1 MKKVIVCG
9 TGFGKYYLKA
19 IKNMPDAVELVGILS
34 RGSKQSAECA
44 KELKVPLY
52 TSLEQLEEIEIDI
65 ACVVVKSEIVGGS
78 GSKLVQYFLKRG
90 VHVFQEH
97 PVHYDTYASSIKL
110 ARQNH
115 CCYFMN
121 TFYPYL
127 KSVDVF
133 LRTVERLK
141 KEAKIN
147 YVCAE
152 CGIQVLFPL
161 IDILGRVAGNMSALR
176 IDKELIDKKQMPFAV
191 VRGSI
196 GTVPFI
202 LLVKNEMNME
212 EAESNI
218 ALLHQINVN
227 TSCGNLTLTDVHG
240 QVVWT
245 PVIHEDLKSGEG
257 KKAFND
263 IPVQQS
269 LIDSTEYNLENIFD
283 TLWPDSIRRSLRAF
297 IDKIDVG
304 TSMAA
309 IHQHYLCVCK
319 AWNEIGIMLGNYKP
333 VSYEITRPIKLNVTG
348 EAEI

>member
-1 MKKVIVCG
+1 MKKIIVCG

-19 IKNMPDAVELVGILS
+19 IKSMQKEVELVGILS
-34 RGSKQSAECA
+34 RGSKQSAACA
-44 KELKVPLY
+44 RELFVPLY
-52 TSLEQLEEIEIDI
+52 TSLEQLDEVEIDI
-65 ACVVVKSEIVGGS
+65 ACVVIKSEIVGGN
-78 GSKLVQYFLKRG
+78 GSNLVQYFLKRG

-97 PVHYDTYASSIKL
+97 PVHYDMYASSIKL
-110 ARQNH
+110 ARQRN

-133 LRTVERLK
+133 LKAIERLK
-141 KEAKIN
+141 KETKIN

-161 IDILGRVAGNMSALR
+161 IDILGRVTGNMSALR
-176 IDKELIDKKQMPFAV
+176 IDKELIDEKQMPFAV

-202 LLVKNEMNME
+202 LLVKNEMNIE
-212 EAESNI
+212 KAESNI

-257 KKAFND
+257 KKFFSD
-263 IPVQQS
+263 IPMQQS
-269 LIDSTEYNLENIFD
+269 LINSTEYTLENIFD
-283 TLWPDSIRRSLRAF
+283 TLWPDSIRRSLRMF
-297 IDKIDVG
+297 IDKIETG
-304 TSMAA
+304 TNMAS

-319 AWNEIGIMLGNYKP
+319 AWNEIGNMLGNYKP
-333 VSYEITRPIKLNVTG
+333 VSYEITRPIKLEMV
-348 EAEI
+348 EEEKL